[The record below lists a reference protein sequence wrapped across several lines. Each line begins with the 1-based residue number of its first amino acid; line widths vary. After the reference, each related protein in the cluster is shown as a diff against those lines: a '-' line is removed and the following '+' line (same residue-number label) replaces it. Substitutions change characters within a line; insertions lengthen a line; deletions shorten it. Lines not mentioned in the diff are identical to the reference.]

1 MKKDYMT
8 VKGGIGPKVG
18 KRIYQELKKG
28 NSEIIYYKYKGFL
41 FRQILP
47 EQDIE
52 LIKEIGKAE
61 REACKMLVRDKATGQ
76 YEVMSADKV
85 YKQPT
90 NDELLEK
97 IQALNN
103 ADKGNLLILVFIE
116 KTKEFVALLDV
127 EMLDDSD
134 FTECAVEYF
143 FTKNQ
148 VSRNRY
154 SEVVKKYFNEICKD
168 SWLFVNG
175 CKEKIRR
182 GDHYQLCEIN
192 A

>member
-8 VKGGIGPKVG
+8 VKRGIGPKIG
-18 KRIYQELKKG
+18 KGIYRELKKG
-28 NSEIIYYKYKGFL
+28 NTEIIYYKYKGFL
-41 FRQILP
+41 FRQIIL
-47 EQDIE
+47 EQDME

-148 VSRNRY
+148 VTQKRY
-154 SEVVKKYFNEICKD
+154 SLMVKKYFDEICRK
-168 SWLFVNG
+168 SWLFANG
-175 CKEKIRR
+175 CKEKIWSV
-182 GDHYQLCEIN
+182 DHYQLCEIN
-192 A
+192 S